1 MADVV
6 GSMGLN
12 QTQKQE
18 IRQILRAHSSP
29 PPSISSTISSLAAD
43 LARCD
48 SLISHLQVE
57 RDEIQRQYTDCQSLS
72 APIRC
77 LPSEILVEIF
87 RICWDSF
94 KSTDIESLSSEDE
107 ILRLARAPLLVLSR
121 VCIRWHTIVLHT
133 PVLWHDVLLDAN
145 LWTAQDLSYRTAM
158 ELLRATLERSGTHPI
173 SISMSMASTLDSW
186 PYVPALALVAKHLH
200 RCHLLDLQC
209 PYSDLPHLPG
219 LAVDLSRLQVLLLDC
234 WGPVPDA
241 ESGLQLLQNCPQLR
255 IVDVTAVGTGDDIA
269 FYALL
274 PWEQLSYVSVRLS
287 MQQIGSNMLAV
298 ALPRVPADSTLRLY
312 FYLSPELTDNPL
324 RGLSFESQISKLII
338 QVSDM
343 DSAAQSATAL
353 EYILPTFALPSLE
366 NLTILTSE
374 SEHSTELPLS
384 WPCSQFLSL
393 SERSSFHLHLTALH
407 PFDVAISESDIL
419 KALAIL
425 PELETFTVCDHP
437 PSSLTGVG
445 EQIAVTD
452 TLLTSLTHNEKSPY
466 LVPKLNTFE
475 CESMLRFDDRVY
487 LDFILSRIENLDESD
502 TFECTLW
509 WRPGYHRELDSVV
522 SGRIRELC
530 EAKDLTFWFME
541 AEKKC
546 DIGLG

>member
-6 GSMGLN
+6 G
-12 QTQKQE
+12 T
-18 IRQILRAHSSP
+18 HPSP

-43 LARCD
+43 LPRRD
-48 SLISHLQVE
+48 HSLISHLQVE
-57 RDEIQRQYTDCQSLS
+57 RDEIQRQYTECQSLS

-77 LPSEILVEIF
+77 LPPEILVEIF
-87 RICWDSF
+87 SICWDSF
-94 KSTDIESLSSEDE
+94 QSTDIESLSSEDV

-145 LWTAQDLSYRTAM
+145 LWMAQDLSYRTAM

-173 SISMSMASTLDSW
+173 SISMSMASTLNSW
-186 PYVPALALVAKHLH
+186 PYVPALAIVAKHLH
-200 RCHLLDLQC
+200 RCHLLGLQC

-241 ESGLQLLQNCPQLR
+241 ESGLQMLQNCPQLR

-298 ALPRVPADSTLRLY
+298 ALPHVPADSTLRLY
-312 FYLSPELTDNPL
+312 FYFSPLA
-324 RGLSFESQISKLII
+324 RISKLII

-343 DSAAQSATAL
+343 DSVAQSATAL

-374 SEHSTELPLS
+374 SEHSKELPLS

-393 SERSSFHLHLTALH
+393 SERSYFHLHLTALH
-407 PFDVAISESDIL
+407 LFDVAISDADIL

-437 PSSLTGVG
+437 SSSLNGVG
-445 EQIAVTD
+445 D

-502 TFECTLW
+502 TFECTLS

-530 EAKDLTFWFME
+530 EAKDSTFLF
-541 AEKKC
+541 
-546 DIGLG
+546 IGEQK